1 MRDLTNGQEEIYV
14 NWRLFVENL
23 TNKVKHMTDEQL
35 LYFFRKSREAVTLT
49 DNAIA
54 EESDICITYDFCGVG
69 MALFFPI
76 SNPENKEIIDNIIT
90 MRSNLFGKL
99 CREVA
104 DRGLLGENFGKF

>member
-1 MRDLTNGQEEIYV
+1 MRELTNGQEEIYV

-23 TNKVKHMTDEQL
+23 TNRVRRMTDEQL
-35 LYFFRKSREAVTLT
+35 LYFFRKSREAITIT

-54 EESDICITYDFCGVG
+54 DECEICITYDMYGVG

-76 SNPENKEIIDNIIT
+76 SNPENKEIIDEIINL
-90 MRSNLFGKL
+90 RSNLFGKL

-104 DRGLLGENFGKF
+104 DRGLGGEYFGKF